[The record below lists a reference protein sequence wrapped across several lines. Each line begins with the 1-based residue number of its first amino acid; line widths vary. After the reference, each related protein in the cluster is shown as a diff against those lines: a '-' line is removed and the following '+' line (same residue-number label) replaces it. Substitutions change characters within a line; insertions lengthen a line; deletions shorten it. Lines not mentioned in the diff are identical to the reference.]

1 MIDLRRKLHNFTHPM
16 LGRILMLHRVV
27 EHRSDAP
34 SQRELEVTPDF
45 LEQTILDY
53 RQKGYTFIS
62 IDEFLRRLGDM
73 EAPTHHPILRR
84 HKEKYISLT
93 FDDGYQDNHDIA
105 YPLLKRLEV
114 PFAVYVTTGFIDNR
128 LPMWWYRCES
138 REQCQTCLS
147 NAEVQQRERS
157 YPGEQLGISFESL
170 KTLDAEPLCTIGVH
184 TVSHPRLDTLSL
196 DDQQKE
202 IIQSHQ
208 ELETLLGH
216 PVHHFSYPHGAY
228 NADTLTIVKQQSF
241 RTALCAWGGTVRRGS
256 NPLTL
261 PRIELRQP

>member
-1 MIDLRRKLHNFTHPM
+1 MIDLRRKLHNLTHPM

-27 EHRSDAP
+27 EHRSDDPA
-34 SQRELEVTPDF
+34 QRELEVTPDF
-45 LEQTILDY
+45 LERTILDY
-53 RQKGYTFIS
+53 RQNGYTFIK
-62 IDEFLRRLGDM
+62 IDEL
-73 EAPTHHPILRR
+73 PIFIFQFSIFNSSRFVC
-84 HKEKYISLT
+84 LT

-105 YPLLKRLEV
+105 YPLLKHLEV

-128 LPMWWYRCES
+128 LPMWWY
-138 REQCQTCLS
+138 
-147 NAEVQQRERS
+147 
-157 YPGEQLGISFESL
+157 PGEQLGINAKSL
-170 KTLDAEPLCTIGVH
+170 KILDATPLCTIGAH

-202 IIQSHQ
+202 ITQSRQ
-208 ELETLLGH
+208 ELEALLGH

-228 NADTLTIVKQQSF
+228 NTDTLTIVKQQSF
-241 RTALCAWGGTVRRGS
+241 RTALCAWGGTVRRGA

>member
-1 MIDLRRKLHNFTHPM
+1 MIDLRRKLHNLTHPM

-27 EHRSDAP
+27 EHRSDDPA
-34 SQRELEVTPDF
+34 QRELEVTPEF

-62 IDEFLRRLGDM
+62 IDELSSLLT
-73 EAPTHHPILRR
+73 THYTLSTKKNIC
-84 HKEKYISLT
+84 LT
-93 FDDGYQDNHDIA
+93 FDDGYQDNYDIA
-105 YPLLKRLEV
+105 YPMLKRLEV

-128 LPMWWYRCES
+128 LPMWWYRCER

-157 YPGEQLGISFESL
+157 YPGERLGISSESL
-170 KTLDAEPLCTIGVH
+170 KILDADPLCTLGAH

-202 IIQSHQ
+202 ITQSRQ
-208 ELETLLGH
+208 ELEALLGH

-228 NADTLTIVKQQSF
+228 NTDTLTIVKQQSF
-241 RTALCAWGGTVRRGS
+241 RTALCAWGGTVRRGA

>member
-1 MIDLRRKLHNFTHPM
+1 MIDLCRKLHNLTHPI

-27 EHRSDAP
+27 EHRSDDPA
-34 SQRELEVTPDF
+34 QRELEVTPDF

-53 RQKGYTFIS
+53 RQKGYTFIK
-62 IDEFLRRLGDM
+62 IDEL
-73 EAPTHHPILRR
+73 PIFNFQFSIFNSSRFVC
-84 HKEKYISLT
+84 LT

-128 LPMWWYRCES
+128 LPMWWY
-138 REQCQTCLS
+138 
-147 NAEVQQRERS
+147 
-157 YPGEQLGISFESL
+157 PDEQLGINSESL
-170 KTLDAEPLCTIGVH
+170 KTLDADPLCTIGAH

-202 IIQSHQ
+202 MAQSRQ
-208 ELETLLGH
+208 ELEALLGH

-241 RTALCAWGGTVRRGS
+241 RTALCAWGGTVRRGA
-256 NPLTL
+256 NPLAL

>member
-1 MIDLRRKLHNFTHPM
+1 MIDLRRKLHNLTHPM

-27 EHRSDAP
+27 EHRSNDPA
-34 SQRELEVTPDF
+34 QRELEVTPEF

-53 RQKGYTFIS
+53 RQTGYIFIK
-62 IDEFLRRLGDM
+62 IDEL
-73 EAPTHHPILRR
+73 PIFNFQFSIFNSSRFVC
-84 HKEKYISLT
+84 LT

-114 PFAVYVTTGFIDNR
+114 PFVIYVTTGFIDNR
-128 LPMWWYRCES
+128 LPMWWY
-138 REQCQTCLS
+138 L
-147 NAEVQQRERS
+147 
-157 YPGEQLGISFESL
+157 GEQLGISSESL
-170 KTLDAEPLCTIGVH
+170 KTLDASPLCTIGAH

-202 IIQSHQ
+202 IAQSHQ
-208 ELETLLGH
+208 ELEALLGH

-228 NADTLTIVKQQSF
+228 NADTLTIVKQQSI
-241 RTALCAWGGTVRRGS
+241 RTALCAWGGTVRRGA

-261 PRIELRQP
+261 PRIELKQP